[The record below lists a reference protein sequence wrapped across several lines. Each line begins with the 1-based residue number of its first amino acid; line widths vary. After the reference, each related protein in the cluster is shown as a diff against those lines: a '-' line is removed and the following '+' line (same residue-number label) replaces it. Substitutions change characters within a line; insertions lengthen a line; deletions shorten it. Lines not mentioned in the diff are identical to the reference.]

1 MIFYYDVPTHKL
13 LGHEYVWCRSIDFVL
28 VVLSD
33 RNNQSDVGFFIEVL
47 LSRCLDLSLYD
58 RLALGE
64 RCLHVP
70 DVKGGHCGVLV
81 HLEVKASS

>member
-13 LGHEYVWCRSIDFVL
+13 LGHEYVWCRSIDFVFI
-28 VVLSD
+28 VLSHG
-33 RNNQSDVGFFIEVL
+33 NNQSNVGFFIEVL

-58 RLALGE
+58 RLALGK

-70 DVKGGHCGVLV
+70 DVEGGHSCVLV
-81 HLEVKASS
+81 HLRLRVKT